1 MNEIGLGAD
10 PAEALADHGFGD
22 LSPDALSSALV
33 HFVERAPMEMAD
45 ALAPIVTRVS
55 PVPFTEGDLPPVP
68 EADAIIDSGGDAL
81 ALLNEVG
88 LADPDPSG
96 GIDEVSSLIDEA
108 AEGLGQVEQVEQVEQ
123 AGDVADEAEEL
134 VESTFGVGGEEI
146 AELIETPEVED
157 LAGALDQLDDGTLDR
172 ATEAAE
178 DAIADELDG
187 FDIGS
192 FTDVFDQNTGDQA
205 LGTDPADFDDFD

>member
-1 MNEIGLGAD
+1 MTIRDAINEIGLGAD

-45 ALAPIVTRVS
+45 ALAPIVTRIS
-55 PVPFTEGDLPPVP
+55 PVPFAEGDLPPVP

-108 AEGLGQVEQVEQVEQ
+108 ADGLDQVEQ
-123 AGDVADEAEEL
+123 ANDAAEEAEEL

-157 LAGALDQLDDGTLDR
+157 LAGALDHVDDGTLDR
-172 ATEAAE
+172 AAEAAE
-178 DAIADELDG
+178 DAIAEELDG
-187 FDIGS
+187 FDIES